1 MKKNLTLLITF
12 LFATFLLNAQRVF
25 KEKSNFEYNSLPF
38 IKISEDKTY
47 SRSGVITYE
56 EDVIKEK
63 EELAVATEE
72 WNKKSAGDKL
82 SEKIV
87 GGGATA
93 DPTKFNYFP
102 TIFSSDR
109 LTGFININGLLIED
123 NAKAKVDVTVDRVNY
138 YSEIKNH
145 RNKNKDGVVTS
156 SWQQIGLNAKIPV
169 TVVVSVENGEAVS
182 KQFTGSSFIED
193 GKKYTGKIK
202 NKFLEAAKQNN
213 FTPSENGALEDAFI
227 QINNFLN
234 YTYGYSIMKR
244 ATNIRMIKTGKKQ
257 NYDEINQ
264 AGYDAIEAYQYVI
277 DPDMFETLKEKLTN
291 SINIWE
297 TELKTLDRK
306 KKKARINT
314 VHGAALYL
322 NIAEAY
328 LWMNEFS
335 KARQAIGKYK
345 SMDVKRY
352 DASFKTLNPLINE
365 MRDRYEAN
373 NK

>member
-1 MKKNLTLLITF
+1 
-12 LFATFLLNAQRVF
+12 
-25 KEKSNFEYNSLPF
+25 
-38 IKISEDKTY
+38 
-47 SRSGVITYE
+47 
-56 EDVIKEK
+56 
-63 EELAVATEE
+63 
-72 WNKKSAGDKL
+72 
-82 SEKIV
+82 
-87 GGGATA
+87 
-93 DPTKFNYFP
+93 
-102 TIFSSDR
+102 
-109 LTGFININGLLIED
+109 
-123 NAKAKVDVTVDRVNY
+123 
-138 YSEIKNH
+138 
-145 RNKNKDGVVTS
+145 
-156 SWQQIGLNAKIPV
+156 
-169 TVVVSVENGEAVS
+169 
-182 KQFTGSSFIED
+182 
-193 GKKYTGKIK
+193 
-202 NKFLEAAKQNN
+202 
-213 FTPSENGALEDAFI
+213 
-227 QINNFLN
+227 
-234 YTYGYSIMKR
+234 MKR

>member
-1 MKKNLTLLITF
+1 MKKKFTFLILF

-25 KEKSNFEYNSLPF
+25 KETAKFEYNSLPF
-38 IKISEDKTY
+38 VKISTDKTY

-56 EDVIKEK
+56 KDVIKEK
-63 EELAVATEE
+63 EDLAIATEE
-72 WNKKSAGDKL
+72 WNNKTNKEKL
-82 SEKIV
+82 GAKIV

-109 LTGFININGLLIED
+109 LTGFININGLVIGE
-123 NAKAKVDVTVDRVNY
+123 NSKGKIAVTVDRVNY
-138 YSEIKNH
+138 YSSIKNH
-145 RNKNKDGVVTS
+145 TTKNKEGVVTS
-156 SWQQIGLNAKIPV
+156 SWKQIALNAKMPV
-169 TVVVSVENGEAVS
+169 TVVITVENGESIS

-193 GKKYTGKIK
+193 GKKYTGNIK
-202 NKFLEAAKQNN
+202 NKFIEGAEESN

-227 QINNFLN
+227 QINNYLN
-234 YTYGYSIMKR
+234 YTFGYNIMNR
-244 ATNIRMIKTGKKQ
+244 TTNVRMIKTGKKQ
-257 NYDEINQ
+257 NYDKINE

-277 DPDMFETLKEKLTN
+277 DSDMFETLKEKLTN
-291 SINIWE
+291 SINVWE

-352 DASFKTLNPLINE
+352 ESSFRLLDPLINDL
-365 MRDRYEAN
+365 RDRYKAN
-373 NK
+373 H